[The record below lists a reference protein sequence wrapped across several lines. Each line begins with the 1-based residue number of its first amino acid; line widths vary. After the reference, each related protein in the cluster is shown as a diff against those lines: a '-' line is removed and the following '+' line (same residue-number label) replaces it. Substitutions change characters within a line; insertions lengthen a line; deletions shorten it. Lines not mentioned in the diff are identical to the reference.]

1 MGDLVTP
8 EQMRKLAGFAG
19 GLGKLKAKEEL
30 GQGCELTPDEVAGL
44 IWGIKNLRGGVQ
56 RDSADHPA

>member
-1 MGDLVTP
+1 MRLV
-8 EQMRKLAGFAG
+8 AGFAT

-44 IWGIKNLRGGVQ
+44 IWAIKNLRGG
-56 RDSADHPA
+56 RDRRGTTHQPS